1 MRNTTIQQ
9 GLLLAAFSAFTVCE
23 AFLPQSSAPGLTTT
37 ATTPPPTKCWTGLL
51 HSSTTD
57 GANTNTDA
65 AAAAR
70 SQSSAILAY
79 ELICGDVAWNTL
91 IGEADR
97 SLRLG
102 IELERSGQA
111 RAALAALHEA
121 ATLYQCF
128 MESEEDFAHVTALM
142 QYDCPAVLAYLCIRL
157 GFLNM
162 DALGDANAAVRLY
175 KEASVV
181 DPVPSPFSYEGLA
194 NALEASGGGE
204 NLEPALEAY
213 QKATSLDPSLMKAL
227 FNMAVVLDRLGRT
240 EEAERLFEQVRRSE
254 SEYVYTINN
263 GRQPLEL
270 YLYLYCMN

>member
-1 MRNTTIQQ
+1 MRSTTIQH
-9 GLLLAAFSAFTVCE
+9 GLLLMAAFSAFTACK
-23 AFLPQSSAPGLTTT
+23 AFVPQSTTRLTTA
-37 ATTPPPTKCWTGLL
+37 ATPLVTRQSKFWTGLL
-51 HSSTTD
+51 RASTTEE
-57 GANTNTDA
+57 NTNTDA

-70 SQSSAILAY
+70 AQSSAILAY

-204 NLEPALEAY
+204 NLELALEAY

-240 EEAERLFEQVRRSE
+240 EEAEQIFEQVRRSE
-254 SEYVYTINN
+254 SECVYRISNAHDYWN
-263 GRQPLEL
+263 
-270 YLYLYCMN
+270 YFIAFN

>member
-1 MRNTTIQQ
+1 MTR
-9 GLLLAAFSAFTVCE
+9 
-23 AFLPQSSAPGLTTT
+23 TTT
-37 ATTPPPTKCWTGLL
+37 TSSSTFFKKSVSVRTGIPPLQATTEA
-51 HSSTTD
+51 SSSSSSSDATAT
-57 GANTNTDA
+57 ANNNNNNNN
-65 AAAAR
+65 AR

-79 ELICGDVAWNTL
+79 ELICGNVPWNTL

-128 MESEEDFAHVTALM
+128 MDSEEDFAHVTALL
-142 QYDCPAVLAYLCIRL
+142 QDDCPAVLAYLCIRL

-181 DPVPSPFSYEGLA
+181 DPIPSPFSYEGLA

-213 QKATSLDPSLMKAL
+213 KKATSLDPSLKKAL

-240 EEAERLFEQVRRSE
+240 DEAEPRGRSHQE
-254 SEYVYTINN
+254 IVQSLVFD
-263 GRQPLEL
+263 
-270 YLYLYCMN
+270 

>member
-1 MRNTTIQQ
+1 MRRASIQQ
-9 GLLLAAFSAFTVCE
+9 RLLMAVLSGLTAGSTAFMLHST
-23 AFLPQSSAPGLTTT
+23 PGLTTSRAYPAVQVT
-37 ATTPPPTKCWTGLL
+37 ERSWTGLL
-51 HSSTTD
+51 QATTE
-57 GANTNTDA
+57 ASNDA
-65 AAAAR
+65 VSEAR

-79 ELICGDVAWNTL
+79 ELICGNVPWNTL

-128 MESEEDFAHVTALM
+128 MDSEEDFAHVTALL
-142 QYDCPAVLAYLCIRL
+142 QDDCPAVLAYLCIRL

-162 DALGDANAAVRLY
+162 DAMGDANAAVRLY

-213 QKATSLDPSLMKAL
+213 KKATSLDPSLKKSL

-240 EEAERLFEQVRRSE
+240 DEAEPIFEQIRRSE
-254 SEYVYTINN
+254 SE
-263 GRQPLEL
+263 
-270 YLYLYCMN
+270 